1 MGNNLFLMRTISISN
16 NDFDDICSLES
27 GFFEGRKDEYR
38 RWFIPEKVKEYI
50 MDTHWVKKL
59 QKDGNEVVLK
69 YYRLKGFFMH
79 DFANNCII
87 NIYIKK

>member
-38 RWFIPEKVKEYI
+38 RKSCTRKLTPTINMVK
-50 MDTHWVKKL
+50 TV
-59 QKDGNEVVLK
+59 
-69 YYRLKGFFMH
+69 
-79 DFANNCII
+79 FAN
-87 NIYIKK
+87 